1 MILKKIKKSKK
12 CFIVAEIGNN
22 HEGNFN
28 YALKLIDKA
37 KAANVDAVK
46 FQTFI
51 PDFFISSGYS
61 NDRFKRY
68 QKLALSFDEFEKLSN
83 YCKRKKIIFFST
95 PLDIKSAKFLNKIQ
109 KIFKIASFDLNYFE
123 LLKVVSGFQKDLII
137 STGFS
142 DINKIKKA
150 KRIINQNLKDEK
162 LAILHCISSYPANEL
177 NLKAI
182 NLLARSFQRNII
194 GYSDHSKGYD
204 ASLISV
210 ALGAKIIEK
219 HFTLD
224 NKFSSFRDHSLSL
237 NPKDM
242 KLFVSKIRL
251 YENLLGTEIKQI
263 LNEEKINKKIA
274 IRGVYALRDL
284 KKNEI
289 LNYKKLYFARPSGSL
304 TPDFLD
310 KKIIKLRRNISKNKK
325 IQKKDIF

>member
-1 MILKKIKKSKK
+1 
-12 CFIVAEIGNN
+12 
-22 HEGNFN
+22 
-28 YALKLIDKA
+28 
-37 KAANVDAVK
+37 
-46 FQTFI
+46 
-51 PDFFISSGYS
+51 
-61 NDRFKRY
+61 
-68 QKLALSFDEFEKLSN
+68 
-83 YCKRKKIIFFST
+83 
-95 PLDIKSAKFLNKIQ
+95 
-109 KIFKIASFDLNYFE
+109 
-123 LLKVVSGFQKDLII
+123 
-137 STGFS
+137 
-142 DINKIKKA
+142 
-150 KRIINQNLKDEK
+150 
-162 LAILHCISSYPANEL
+162 
-177 NLKAI
+177 
-182 NLLARSFQRNII
+182 
-194 GYSDHSKGYD
+194 
-204 ASLISV
+204 
-210 ALGAKIIEK
+210 LGAKIIEK

-304 TPDFLD
+304 APDFLD

>member
-162 LAILHCISSYPANEL
+162 LAILH
-177 NLKAI
+177 
-182 NLLARSFQRNII
+182 
-194 GYSDHSKGYD
+194 
-204 ASLISV
+204 
-210 ALGAKIIEK
+210 
-219 HFTLD
+219 
-224 NKFSSFRDHSLSL
+224 
-237 NPKDM
+237 
-242 KLFVSKIRL
+242 
-251 YENLLGTEIKQI
+251 
-263 LNEEKINKKIA
+263 
-274 IRGVYALRDL
+274 
-284 KKNEI
+284 
-289 LNYKKLYFARPSGSL
+289 
-304 TPDFLD
+304 
-310 KKIIKLRRNISKNKK
+310 
-325 IQKKDIF
+325 